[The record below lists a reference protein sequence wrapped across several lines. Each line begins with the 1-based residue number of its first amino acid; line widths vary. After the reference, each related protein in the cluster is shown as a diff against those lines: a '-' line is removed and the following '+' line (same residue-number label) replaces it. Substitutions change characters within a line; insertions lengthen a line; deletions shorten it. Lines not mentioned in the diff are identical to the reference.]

1 MWLTGVWPPQIN
13 TGIVSQAVA
22 CLSTLLLAGGFAP
35 AEQRDP
41 INASIAARSIDATSG
56 AQTGTIEG
64 VLSSPFA
71 RRYAAAVYIV
81 AAEGEPF
88 APPAVNPVMDQQ
100 NLMFTPHV
108 LPVLVGSTVDF
119 PNSDEVR
126 HNVYTTKSSVC
137 QFNLGTYPAGDKKSV
152 TCGNLGVVT
161 LLCNVHAEMSG
172 YIVVSPTPYFA
183 TTDDR
188 GRFVIEGVPP
198 GTYSVTFWHQRLASQ
213 SIEVT
218 VQPDAATHVEFTG
231 LRRK

>member
-1 MWLTGVWPPQIN
+1 MWLTERWPPQIN
-13 TGIVSQAVA
+13 SGVV
-22 CLSTLLLAGGFAP
+22 LGTLLLAAGFAP
-35 AEQRDP
+35 TEQREP
-41 INASIAARSIDATSG
+41 IDVSSAAHG
-56 AQTGTIEG
+56 GGEAQTGSIEG

-71 RRYAAAVYIV
+71 RRYAAAVYIEG
-81 AAEGEPF
+81 ADGEPF
-88 APPAVNPVMDQQ
+88 QSPAVNPVMDQQ

-152 TCGNLGVVT
+152 ACSSLGVVT

-183 TTDDR
+183 TTDNS
-188 GRFVIEGVPP
+188 GRFVIEGVPA
-198 GTYSVTFWHQRLASQ
+198 GTYSVTFWHERLASQ
-213 SIEVT
+213 SVEVT
-218 VQPDAATHVEFTG
+218 VQPDAATHLEFTG

>member
-1 MWLTGVWPPQIN
+1 MWLTERWPPQIN
-13 TGIVSQAVA
+13 SGVV
-22 CLSTLLLAGGFAP
+22 LGTLLLAAGFAP
-35 AEQRDP
+35 TEQREP
-41 INASIAARSIDATSG
+41 IDASSAAHG
-56 AQTGTIEG
+56 RGEAQTGSIEG

-71 RRYAAAVYIV
+71 RRYAAAVYIEG
-81 AAEGEPF
+81 ADGEPF
-88 APPAVNPVMDQQ
+88 QSPAVNPVMDQQ

-126 HNVYTTKSSVC
+126 HNVYTTESSVC

-152 TCGNLGVVT
+152 TCDNLGVVT

-172 YIVVSPTPYFA
+172 YIVLSSTPYFT

-188 GRFVIEGVPP
+188 GWFVIEGVPS
-198 GTYSVTFWHQRLASQ
+198 GTYSVTFWHQRLAAQ
-213 SIEVT
+213 IVEVT
-218 VQPDAATHVEFTG
+218 VRPDTVTHVEFAD